1 MLQGR
6 TYDVH
11 YDFLESKESGGL
23 LSNSNATASTSELT
37 SCLVLQP
44 RGCSGDCGKAKVSFW
59 VVFVRLFLLQNSK

>member
-23 LSNSNATASTSELT
+23 LSNSSATASTSELT
-37 SCLVLQP
+37 SCLVLSP
-44 RGCSGDCGKAKVSFW
+44 EAAVETVRESKCKFLVSVCAFIS
-59 VVFVRLFLLQNSK
+59 LAEL